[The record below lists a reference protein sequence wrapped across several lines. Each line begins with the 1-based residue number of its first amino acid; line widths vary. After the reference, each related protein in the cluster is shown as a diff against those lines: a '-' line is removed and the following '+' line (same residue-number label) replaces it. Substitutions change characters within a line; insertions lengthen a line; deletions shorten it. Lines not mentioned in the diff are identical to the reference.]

1 MLHLHYKFLISL
13 LLLNTLS
20 VQCMWINNLRQLS
33 RKTSRPRITHR
44 QQSTQPNKS
53 SEERAGSWWNRFI
66 VGFYPLSEQAQ
77 DARMVRKAYN
87 LKRDLEL
94 GHLQGKDLNFED
106 IHLLNDAGQAA
117 NRLGI
122 TKELKN
128 EQERLADKGADP
140 SLIWIKEHEL
150 LSEAQITEK
159 KFDLE
164 KTKKELNDIITN
176 RESRLRK
183 QELDAKNEYDNL
195 RKQFKIE

>member
-1 MLHLHYKFLISL
+1 
-13 LLLNTLS
+13 
-20 VQCMWINNLRQLS
+20 
-33 RKTSRPRITHR
+33 
-44 QQSTQPNKS
+44 
-53 SEERAGSWWNRFI
+53 
-66 VGFYPLSEQAQ
+66 
-77 DARMVRKAYN
+77 MVRKAYN